1 METKIEVSYTLQQFG
16 DAVKINLL
24 TLEGDMDLSFDPKKV
39 SIEQIYDALKEMGYP
54 AFGSPRY
61 LN

>member
-1 METKIEVSYTLQQFG
+1 MRKFG

-24 TLEGDMDLSFDPKKV
+24 TLEGDMDLSFDPKRV
-39 SIEQIYDALKEMGYP
+39 TIEEIYDLLKDIGYS
-54 AFGSPRY
+54 AFGTPRY

>member
-1 METKIEVSYTLQQFG
+1 MRQFG
-16 DAVKINLL
+16 DAVRINLL
-24 TLEGDMDLSFDPKKV
+24 TLDGDMDLSFDPKRV
-39 SIEQIYDALKEMGYP
+39 SVEQIYDALKESGYP

>member
-1 METKIEVSYTLQQFG
+1 LQRFG

-24 TLEGDMDLSFDPKKV
+24 TIEGDMDLSFDPKRV
-39 SIEQIYDALKEMGYP
+39 TIEQIFDAIKETGYP
-54 AFGSPRY
+54 IFGAPRY

>member
-1 METKIEVSYTLQQFG
+1 MQPFG

-24 TLEGDMDLSFDPKKV
+24 TLEGEMDLSFDPKKV
-39 SIEQIYDALKEMGYP
+39 TIEQIYDAIKKTGYP
-54 AFGSPRY
+54 PWGSPRY